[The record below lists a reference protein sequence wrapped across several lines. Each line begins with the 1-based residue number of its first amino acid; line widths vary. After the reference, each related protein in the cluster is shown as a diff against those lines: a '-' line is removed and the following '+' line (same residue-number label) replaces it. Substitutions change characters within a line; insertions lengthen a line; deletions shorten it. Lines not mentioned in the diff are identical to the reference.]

1 MRSPIPS
8 RVPEQNTLDWLTKK
22 QQSVISQLCWFVFVN
37 DTDGMSYIRKVVEQA
52 GEQASKQDFFMVFAS
67 VPDSTFL
74 SRIPALAF
82 LFNGL

>member
-8 RVPEQNTLDWLTKK
+8 QVPEQNTLDWVTKK
-22 QQSVISQLCWFVFVN
+22 QQKVMSQLCWFVFVN
-37 DTDGMSYIRKVVEQA
+37 DTNGMSYIRKVVEQA
-52 GEQASKQDFFMVFAS
+52 SKPDFFMVFAS

-74 SRIPALAF
+74 SRIPALAS